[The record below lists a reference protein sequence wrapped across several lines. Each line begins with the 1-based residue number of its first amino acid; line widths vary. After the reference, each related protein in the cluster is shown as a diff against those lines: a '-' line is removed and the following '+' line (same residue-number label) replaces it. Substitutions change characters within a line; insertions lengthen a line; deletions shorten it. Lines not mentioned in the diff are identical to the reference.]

1 MKTEDRIQING
12 TWYVKEEIPAQTEPQ
27 DLLYT
32 QQCLLELDQCMF
44 EASRMY
50 SDYNN
55 EIFLKDSVDI
65 KYTNKFTKS
74 SDYWDNGEWMKQ
86 LFDGDKE
93 ALDQV
98 SDILNK
104 SEIAQLKVFIGTLI
118 ENEWLN
124 YQDYKII
131 YYIFRQ

>member
-1 MKTEDRIQING
+1 MKTENRIQING

-32 QQCLLELDQCMF
+32 QHCLLELDYCMF

-55 EIFLKDSVDI
+55 EIFLKNSVDI
-65 KYTNKFTKS
+65 KYTNKLTKE
-74 SDYWDNGEWMKQ
+74 SDYWDNGEWMRQ
-86 LFDGDKE
+86 LFDGNKE
-93 ALDQV
+93 ALDGV

-118 ENEWLN
+118 ENGWLN
-124 YQDYKII
+124 Y
-131 YYIFRQ
+131 

>member
-12 TWYVKEEIPAQTEPQ
+12 TWYVKEEEQPQTEPQ

-32 QQCLLELDQCMF
+32 QHCLLELDDCMF

-55 EIFLKDSVDI
+55 EIFLKNSVDI
-65 KYTNKFTKS
+65 KYTNKLTKE
-74 SDYWDNGEWMKQ
+74 SDYWDNVIWIKGLFKGE
-86 LFDGDKE
+86 KE
-93 ALDQV
+93 ALDEI
-98 SDILNK
+98 SNILNK

-118 ENEWLN
+118 ENNWL
-124 YQDYKII
+124 DY
-131 YYIFRQ
+131 

>member
-1 MKTEDRIQING
+1 MKAENRIQING

-50 SDYNN
+50 TDYNN

-65 KYTNKFTKS
+65 KYTNKITKS
-74 SDYWDNGEWMKQ
+74 SDYWDNGEWMKL

-93 ALDQV
+93 ALDEV
-98 SDILNK
+98 SDMLNK

-124 YQDYKII
+124 Y
-131 YYIFRQ
+131 

>member
-1 MKTEDRIQING
+1 MKAEDRIQING
-12 TWYVKEEIPAQTEPQ
+12 TQYVKEEMTAQTKPQ

-32 QQCLLELDQCMF
+32 QQCLLELDNCTF
-44 EASRMY
+44 EASRIY

-55 EIFLKDSVDI
+55 NVFYNNSVSI
-65 KYTNKFTKS
+65 KYTNKITKE
-74 SDYWDNGEWMKQ
+74 SDYWDNGKWMKE

-93 ALDQV
+93 ALDGV

-124 YQDYKII
+124 YQAYKI
-131 YYIFRQ
+131 Y

>member
-12 TWYVKEEIPAQTEPQ
+12 TWYVKEEEQPQTEPQ
-27 DLLYT
+27 DLTYT
-32 QQCLLELDQCMF
+32 QQCLLELDNCMF

-50 SDYNN
+50 TDYNN

-65 KYTNKFTKS
+65 KYTNKITKS
-74 SDYWDNGEWMKQ
+74 SDYWDNSKWMKG

-93 ALDQV
+93 ALDEV
-98 SDILNK
+98 SDMLNK

-124 YQDYKII
+124 Y
-131 YYIFRQ
+131 

>member
-1 MKTEDRIQING
+1 MKAEDRIQING
-12 TWYVKEEIPAQTEPQ
+12 TWYVKEEEQPQTEPQ

-32 QQCLLELDQCMF
+32 QHCLLELDYCMF

-50 SDYNN
+50 TDYNN
-55 EIFLKDSVDI
+55 EIFFKDSVDI
-65 KYTNKFTKS
+65 KYTNKITKS
-74 SDYWDNGEWMKQ
+74 SDYWENSEWMKL

-93 ALDQV
+93 ALDEV

-118 ENEWLN
+118 ENKWLN
-124 YQDYKII
+124 Y
-131 YYIFRQ
+131 

>member
-1 MKTEDRIQING
+1 MKTENRIQING

-32 QQCLLELDQCMF
+32 QQCLLELDYCMF

-50 SDYNN
+50 TDYNN
-55 EIFLKDSVDI
+55 EIFLKNSIDI
-65 KYTNKFTKS
+65 KYTNKITKE
-74 SDYWDNGEWMKQ
+74 SDYWDNGEWMRQ

-93 ALDQV
+93 ALDGV

-124 YQDYKII
+124 Y
-131 YYIFRQ
+131 

>member
-12 TWYVKEEIPAQTEPQ
+12 TWYVKEEMTAQTEPQ

-32 QQCLLELDQCMF
+32 QQCLLELDCCMF

-50 SDYNN
+50 TDYNN
-55 EIFLKDSVDI
+55 EIFLKNSVDI
-65 KYTNKFTKS
+65 KYTNKFTKE
-74 SDYWDNGEWMKQ
+74 SDYWDNGEWMRQ

-93 ALDQV
+93 ALDGV

-124 YQDYKII
+124 Y
-131 YYIFRQ
+131 

>member
-12 TWYVKEEIPAQTEPQ
+12 TWYVKEEEQPQTEPQ
-27 DLLYT
+27 DLIYT
-32 QQCLLELDQCMF
+32 QQCLLELDDCMF

-55 EIFLKDSVDI
+55 EIFFKDTVDI
-65 KYTNKFTKS
+65 KYTNKLTKK

-98 SDILNK
+98 SDMLNK

-118 ENEWLN
+118 ENNWL
-124 YQDYKII
+124 DY
-131 YYIFRQ
+131 

>member
-12 TWYVKEEIPAQTEPQ
+12 TWYVKEEMTAQTKPQ

-32 QQCLLELDQCMF
+32 QQCLLELDSCMF
-44 EASRMY
+44 EASRIY

-55 EIFLKDSVDI
+55 DVFYNNSVSI
-65 KYTNKFTKS
+65 KHTNKITKE
-74 SDYWDNGEWMKQ
+74 SDYWDNGKWMKE

-93 ALDQV
+93 ALDGV

-118 ENEWLN
+118 ENKWLN
-124 YQDYKII
+124 Y
-131 YYIFRQ
+131 

>member
-12 TWYVKEEIPAQTEPQ
+12 TWYVKEEEQPQTEPQ
-27 DLLYT
+27 DLIYT
-32 QQCLLELDQCMF
+32 QQCLLELDDCIF

-55 EIFLKDSVDI
+55 EIFFKDSVDI
-65 KYTNKFTKS
+65 KYTNKLTKE

-93 ALDQV
+93 ALDGV

-118 ENEWLN
+118 ENNWL
-124 YQDYKII
+124 DY
-131 YYIFRQ
+131 

>member
-1 MKTEDRIQING
+1 MKAEDRIQING
-12 TWYVKEEIPAQTEPQ
+12 TWYVKEEEQPQTEPQ

-32 QQCLLELDQCMF
+32 QHCLLELDYCMF

-50 SDYNN
+50 TDYNN
-55 EIFLKDSVDI
+55 EIFFKDSVDI
-65 KYTNKFTKS
+65 KYTNKITKS
-74 SDYWDNGEWMKQ
+74 SDYWENGEWMKL

-93 ALDQV
+93 ALDEV

-118 ENEWLN
+118 ENNWLN
-124 YQDYKII
+124 Y
-131 YYIFRQ
+131 

>member
-1 MKTEDRIQING
+1 MKAEDRIQING

-44 EASRMY
+44 EASRIY

-55 EIFLKDSVDI
+55 EIFLKNSVDI
-65 KYTNKFTKS
+65 KYTNKITKS
-74 SDYWDNGEWMKQ
+74 SDYWDNGQWMKG

-93 ALDQV
+93 ALDEV
-98 SDILNK
+98 SDMLNK

-118 ENEWLN
+118 ENNWLN

-131 YYIFRQ
+131 YYIFKQ

>member
-1 MKTEDRIQING
+1 MKTENRIQING
-12 TWYVKEEIPAQTEPQ
+12 TWYVKEEEPCQTKPQ

-32 QQCLLELDQCMF
+32 QQCLLELDSCMF
-44 EASRMY
+44 EASRIY

-55 EIFLKDSVDI
+55 NVFYNNSVSI
-65 KYTNKFTKS
+65 KYTNKITKA
-74 SDYWDNGEWMKQ
+74 SDYWDNGKWMKE

-93 ALDQV
+93 ALDEA

-118 ENEWLN
+118 ENKWLN
-124 YQDYKII
+124 Y
-131 YYIFRQ
+131 

>member
-12 TWYVKEEIPAQTEPQ
+12 TWYVKEEEQPQTEPQ
-27 DLLYT
+27 DLTYT
-32 QQCLLELDQCMF
+32 QQCLLELDNCMF

-50 SDYNN
+50 ADYNN
-55 EIFLKDSVDI
+55 EILFKDTVDI
-65 KYTNKFTKS
+65 KYTNKITKE

-93 ALDQV
+93 ASDKV
-98 SDILNK
+98 SDIFNK

-118 ENEWLN
+118 ENNWL
-124 YQDYKII
+124 DY
-131 YYIFRQ
+131 

>member
-1 MKTEDRIQING
+1 MKTENRIQING
-12 TWYVKEEIPAQTEPQ
+12 TWYVKEEMTAQTEPQ

-32 QQCLLELDQCMF
+32 QQCLLELDYCMF

-65 KYTNKFTKS
+65 KYTNKITKS
-74 SDYWDNGEWMKQ
+74 SDYWDNGEWMRG
-86 LFDGDKE
+86 LFEGEKE
-93 ALDQV
+93 ALDEV

-124 YQDYKII
+124 Y
-131 YYIFRQ
+131 

>member
-1 MKTEDRIQING
+1 MKAEDRIQING
-12 TWYVKEEIPAQTEPQ
+12 TWYVKEEMTAQTKPQ

-32 QQCLLELDQCMF
+32 QQCLLELDNCTF
-44 EASRMY
+44 EASRIY

-55 EIFLKDSVDI
+55 NVFYNNSVSI
-65 KYTNKFTKS
+65 KYTNKITKE
-74 SDYWDNGEWMKQ
+74 SDYWDNGKWMKE

-93 ALDQV
+93 ALDGV

-124 YQDYKII
+124 Y
-131 YYIFRQ
+131 

>member
-1 MKTEDRIQING
+1 MKTENRIQING
-12 TWYVKEEIPAQTEPQ
+12 TWYVKEEMTAQTEPQ

-32 QQCLLELDQCMF
+32 QQCLLELDYCMF

-50 SDYNN
+50 TDYNN

-65 KYTNKFTKS
+65 KYINKITKE
-74 SDYWDNGEWMKQ
+74 SDYWDNGEWMRQ

-93 ALDQV
+93 ALDGV

-124 YQDYKII
+124 Y
-131 YYIFRQ
+131 

>member
-1 MKTEDRIQING
+1 MKTENRIQING

-32 QQCLLELDQCMF
+32 QQCLLELDYCMF

-50 SDYNN
+50 TDYNN
-55 EIFLKDSVDI
+55 EIFLKNSIDI
-65 KYTNKFTKS
+65 KYTNKITKE
-74 SDYWDNGEWMKQ
+74 SDYWDNGEWMRQ

-93 ALDQV
+93 ALDGV

-118 ENEWLN
+118 ENGWLN
-124 YQDYKII
+124 Y
-131 YYIFRQ
+131 

>member
-1 MKTEDRIQING
+1 MKTENRIQING
-12 TWYVKEEIPAQTEPQ
+12 TWYVKEEEPCQTEPQ

-32 QQCLLELDQCMF
+32 QQCLLELDQCVF

-50 SDYNN
+50 TDYNN
-55 EIFLKDSVDI
+55 EIFFKDSVDI
-65 KYTNKFTKS
+65 KYTNKITKE
-74 SDYWDNGEWMKQ
+74 SDYWDNSEWMRE
-86 LFDGDKE
+86 LFEGEKE
-93 ALDQV
+93 ALDEI

-124 YQDYKII
+124 Y
-131 YYIFRQ
+131 

>member
-12 TWYVKEEIPAQTEPQ
+12 TWYVKEEEQPQTEPQ

-32 QQCLLELDQCMF
+32 QHCLLELDDCMF

-55 EIFLKDSVDI
+55 EIFLKNSVDI
-65 KYTNKFTKS
+65 KYTNKITKS

-93 ALDQV
+93 ALDEV

-118 ENEWLN
+118 ENNWL
-124 YQDYKII
+124 DY
-131 YYIFRQ
+131 